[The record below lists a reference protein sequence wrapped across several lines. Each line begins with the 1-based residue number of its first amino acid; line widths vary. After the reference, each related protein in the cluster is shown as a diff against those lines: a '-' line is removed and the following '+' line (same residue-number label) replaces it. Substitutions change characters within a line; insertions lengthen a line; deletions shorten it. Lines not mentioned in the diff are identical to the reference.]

1 MRYDQLLYEAQNYE
15 DMFKKIK
22 DAYTKLNIDP
32 SRVDEQIRM
41 RLGFAKSILKKSDRI
56 IWYLRYFKIFLILK
70 QLDQEVYKN
79 KEVFAELEQDARRTA
94 AKANI
99 QITSN
104 YDYSPQRLESVL
116 GHFLS
121 LPIQKIQNYRFLN
134 QSYEEVLNQFTD
146 WEEEWQQKTK
156 GMVQPQE
163 GDKIVEKFPDG
174 YAWWLLSRGS
184 CDLEAK
190 AMGHCGNV
198 PSEKYGDRILS
209 FRKNVYEDY
218 WEPHLTFILD
228 KNGRLGE
235 SKGRGNNKPTEKY
248 HPYIAKLLMKPN
260 IIQGIK
266 GGGYKPENNF
276 KLTDLNDD
284 LREKVIEANP
294 ALENNL
300 VILYNK
306 EGLTPRV
313 ENTAI
318 EALDSAGLDVY
329 SMGRDNTILKEYD
342 DLSRFVRDMSFEYK
356 PLDQAISFYENI
368 EDQEDVRDIDSEELE
383 GLADK
388 LDAITDDYVDIL
400 QRLPERYL
408 ITIANNTNYSKPI
421 SNINQLADFADHIEK
436 SKYGN
441 ILRMAMIDA
450 TTPDVNQFDK
460 SEFMEYVNMLLEI
473 YIGFSVNHYAY
484 IKTPIKTMDDTIIIE
499 MPTDKVIPMAYAAS
513 LDNEDNLDDGNE
525 WLDDEE
531 LSLYR
536 EIRYNQNWLYVDSYA
551 IDSEEPSWLDE
562 DQTEIYEKY
571 KKMISMANS
580 KDQNLK
586 KISQNFDITQA
597 AQFTVKYIDLN
608 ESINRIK
615 KLSGIIK

>member
-1 MRYDQLLYEAQNYE
+1 MRYDQLLSEAQNYE

-284 LREKVIEANP
+284 LREKVIETNP

-408 ITIANNTNYSKPI
+408 IKIANNTNYSKPI

>member
-1 MRYDQLLYEAQNYE
+1 MRYNQLLSEAQNYE

-22 DAYTKLNIDP
+22 DAYAKLNIDP
-32 SRVDEQIRM
+32 IRIDEQIRM
-41 RLGFAKSILKKSDRI
+41 RLGFARSVLKKSDRI

-276 KLTDLNDD
+276 KLTDLSDE
-284 LREKVIEANP
+284 LREKVLEANP
-294 ALENNL
+294 ELENNL
-300 VILYNK
+300 IVLYNK
-306 EGLTPRV
+306 EGLSPRV
-313 ENTAI
+313 ENSAT
-318 EALDSAGLDVY
+318 EALDSAGLEVY
-329 SMGRDNTILKEYD
+329 SMSKDNTILKEYD
-342 DLSRFVRDMSFEYK
+342 DLNRFVRDMSFEYK
-356 PLDQAISFYENI
+356 QLDQAISFYENI
-368 EDQEDVRDIDSEELE
+368 EDQEDIRDIDSEELE

-400 QRLPERYL
+400 QRLPDRYL
-408 ITIANNTNYSKPI
+408 IKIANNTNYSKPI

-460 SEFMEYVNMLLEI
+460 DEFIEYVNMLLEI

-484 IKTPIKTMDDTIIIE
+484 IKSPIKTMDDNIIIE
-499 MPTDKVIPMAYAAS
+499 MPTDKVIPIAYAAS
-513 LDNEDNLDDGNE
+513 LDNEDSLDDGNE

-531 LSLYR
+531 LRLYR
-536 EIRYNQNWLYVDSYA
+536 EIRYNQNWLYVDAYA
-551 IDSEEPSWLDE
+551 IDSEEPSWLDD
-562 DQTEIYEKY
+562 DQTKIYEKY
-571 KKMISMANS
+571 KKMISMANI
-580 KDQNLK
+580 KDQNIN

-597 AQFTVKYIDLN
+597 AQFTTKYIDLN

>member
-1 MRYDQLLYEAQNYE
+1 MRYDQLLSEAQNYE

-284 LREKVIEANP
+284 LREKVIETNP

>member
-1 MRYDQLLYEAQNYE
+1 MRYNQLLSEAQNYE

-22 DAYTKLNIDP
+22 DAYTKLNLDQI
-32 SRVDEQIRM
+32 RLDEQIRM
-41 RLGFAKSILKKSDRI
+41 RLGFARSVLKKSDRI
-56 IWYLRYFKIFLILK
+56 IWYLRYFKIFLIMR
-70 QLDQEVYKN
+70 QLDQEIYKN

-99 QITSN
+99 QITNN

-121 LPIQKIQNYRFLN
+121 LPISKIQNYRFLN

-163 GDKIVEKFPDG
+163 GDKMIEKFPDG

-209 FRKNVYEDY
+209 FRKNVYEDF

-248 HPYIAKLLMKPN
+248 HPYIAKLLMKPS

-284 LREKVIEANP
+284 LKEKVLEANP

-300 VILYNK
+300 IILYNK
-306 EGLTPRV
+306 EGLSPRV
-313 ENTAI
+313 ENS
-318 EALDSAGLDVY
+318 ALDALSNAGIDVY
-329 SMGRDNTILKEYD
+329 SMAADNTTLIEYD
-342 DLSRFVRDMSFEYK
+342 DLSRFVRDMSMEYK
-356 PLDQAISFYENI
+356 PLDNAISFYENI

-400 QRLPERYL
+400 QRLPDRYL
-408 ITIANNTNYSKPI
+408 IKIANNTNYSKSI
-421 SNINQLADFADHIEK
+421 SNVKQLADFADHIEK

-450 TTPDVNQFDK
+450 TTPNVNQFDK
-460 SEFMEYVNMLLEI
+460 DEFMDYVNMLLEI
-473 YIGFSVNHYAY
+473 YIGFSGNHYAY
-484 IKTPIKTMDDTIIIE
+484 IKSPIKNMDDTITIE
-499 MPTDKVIPMAYAAS
+499 MPTDKVIPIAYAAS
-513 LDNEDNLDDGNE
+513 LDNEDSLDDGNE

-531 LSLYR
+531 FSLYR
-536 EIRYNQNWLYVDSYA
+536 EIKYNNNWIYVDAYA

-562 DQTEIYEKY
+562 DQTKIYEKY
-571 KKMISMANS
+571 KKMISMANI
-580 KDQNLK
+580 KDQNLS

-597 AQFTVKYIDLN
+597 AQFTTKYIDLN

-615 KLSGIIK
+615 KLSGILK